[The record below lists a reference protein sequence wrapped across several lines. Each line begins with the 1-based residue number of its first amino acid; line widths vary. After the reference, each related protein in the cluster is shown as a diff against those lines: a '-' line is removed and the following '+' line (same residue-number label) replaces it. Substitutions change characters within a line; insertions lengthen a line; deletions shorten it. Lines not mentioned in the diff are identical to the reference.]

1 MTQTATTANKS
12 SRTVYVRASFLKARA
27 TLQERGNLFTLIL
40 SSLLLLVIAF
50 AAYFAADFLA
60 FALDTWTALSDD
72 LCGLAFYL
80 LLLLLALCVVLPVA
94 LGWLRL
100 ALQMTQGETPL
111 PREVTYYMASP
122 CRYGRALLLSLLF
135 LLVIGLPVAL
145 ASLTFYA
152 ASFLSNEIQVGL
164 LAAPIATLQTVIIYL
179 LAALPALV
187 FLCLEGFAL
196 PVIACGIKM
205 EKRNPFATV
214 LMGLRLGARYFGRNL
229 RFLVALLLRV
239 ALSLCTL
246 GILWIVYAG
255 PACAAAY
262 LCYAEELT

>member
-12 SRTVYVRASFLKARA
+12 SRTVYVRASFFKARA
-27 TLQERGNLFTLIL
+27 TLQERGNLFVLIL
-40 SSLLLLVIAF
+40 SSLLLLVVAF
-50 AAYFAADFLA
+50 AVYFAADLLA
-60 FALDTWTALSDD
+60 FALDTWTALSAQ
-72 LCGLAFYL
+72 LCSIAFYL
-80 LLLLLALCVVLPVA
+80 LLSLFALLAVLPLL

-100 ALQMTQGETPL
+100 ALLIGKGEAPMA
-111 PREVTYYMASP
+111 REMTYYMASP
-122 CRYGRALLLSLLF
+122 RRYGRALLLSLLF

-164 LAAPIATLQTVIIYL
+164 LAAPIATLKVVLIYL

-196 PVIACGIKM
+196 PVIACGIKE
-205 EKRNPFATV
+205 EKQAPFAAI
-214 LMGLRLGARYFGRNL
+214 LLGLRLGARYFGRNL
-229 RFLVALLLRV
+229 RFLLALLVRV
-239 ALSLCTL
+239 ALSVCTL

-255 PACAAAY
+255 PACAVAY